1 MEPLT
6 IRSGVSTEPDPV
18 DARSVALT
26 ADSKSTSMLPEPAV
40 TSQGA
45 DGTPVIV
52 VRPLSV
58 VVINAPETPF
68 NSIALE
74 VVPMLTGPAPVNDP
88 ITRPLPVR
96 ACRPPLRPRA
106 VIALLD
112 VV

>member
-1 MEPLT
+1 
-6 IRSGVSTEPDPV
+6 
-18 DARSVALT
+18 
-26 ADSKSTSMLPEPAV
+26 MLPEPAL

-45 DGTPVIV
+45 EGTPVIV

-58 VVINAPETPF
+58 IVVNAPETPL

-74 VVPMLTGPAPVNDP
+74 LVPLFTGPAPVNDA

-106 VIALLD
+106 VMALLE
-112 VV
+112 VVIPTAPVAPSTRTSRKADRW